1 MTNTRAAISSA
12 FQRQQDA
19 VIRTEDTN
27 KQEVMRCFDYNGKEP
42 PSQVTP
48 IGQYNVDK
56 IGEAADKNYSTN
68 RRDISSFPQTPNDGK
83 SPD

>member
-1 MTNTRAAISSA
+1 
-12 FQRQQDA
+12 
-19 VIRTEDTN
+19 
-27 KQEVMRCFDYNGKEP
+27 MRCFDYNGKEP